1 MKNKTSNTTELGN
14 NANLL
19 LATAA
24 DGLIKCRKPHK
35 CDYCDTII
43 NAGEMAIYCEGK
55 TARYDKDD
63 KQNGIHF
70 WKSWVHADI
79 EVCQK
84 NGAD

>member
-1 MKNKTSNTTELGN
+1 MAETTNTNENGN
-14 NANLL
+14 CANRV

-35 CDYCDTII
+35 CDYCEAQI

-63 KQNGIHF
+63 KQIGIHF
-70 WKSWVHADI
+70 WKSWLHDDI
-79 EVCQK
+79 ETCRK